1 MVLDIAIIG
10 TGGIGGY
17 YGARLAHAGHR
28 VHFLL
33 NSEYEYVKQHGLIV
47 DSHYGD
53 FSLEKPLVYNNINDM
68 PACDL
73 VCVAVKATA
82 NPQIFPQLAPILKPE
97 TDILLLQNG
106 FGNEQRLEKLYPKQ
120 HIFGGLCFIC
130 TFREGPGRIRHAF
143 YGKITLAAYKADDV
157 ERLHQLAL
165 VFREAGIE
173 TIEIPDLM
181 LARWKKL
188 VWNMPYNGLTVVMNC
203 QTDLLVKEQSMLDLT
218 RAMMEE
224 VLAAAKAC
232 GVTIADKFVDEMIQS
247 TIDMVPYDP
256 SMRLDYLAKRPM
268 EIDIIYGN
276 VIEYAKEHGYD
287 MKYAKMLKWQ
297 LECLQSQY

>member
-1 MVLDIAIIG
+1 MVLDIALIG

-17 YGARLAHAGHR
+17 YGARFAHAGHR

-53 FSLEKPLVYNNINDM
+53 FSLKEPLVYNDIKAM

-73 VCVAVKATA
+73 VCVAVKAIA
-82 NPQIFPQLAPILKPE
+82 NPQILPKLMPVLQPE
-97 TDILLLQNG
+97 TDIILLQNG
-106 FGNEQRLEKLYPKQ
+106 FGNEQYLAGLYPQQ

-130 TFREGPGRIRHAF
+130 TFREGPGHIRHAF
-143 YGKITLAAYKADDV
+143 YGKITLAAHKTADV
-157 ERLHQLAL
+157 ERLHHLAR
-165 VFREAGIE
+165 VFRAAGIE

-188 VWNMPYNGLTVVMNC
+188 VWNIPYNGLTAVMRC
-203 QTDLLVKEQSMLDLT
+203 QTDLLVKEQSMLSLT

-224 VLAAAKAC
+224 VLEAAQAC
-232 GVTIADKFVDEMIQS
+232 GVTIAGKFVDEMIQS

>member
-1 MVLDIAIIG
+1 MVLDIAVIG

-33 NSEYEYVKQHGLIV
+33 NSEYEYVKQNGLIV

-53 FSLEKPLVYNNINDM
+53 FSVKKPLVYNDIKTM
-68 PACDL
+68 PPCDL

-82 NPQIFPQLAPILKPE
+82 NPQIFPLLKSILKPD

-106 FGNEQRLEKLYPKQ
+106 FGNEQRLQALYPSQ

-143 YGKITLAAYKADDV
+143 YGKITLTALNADDTD
-157 ERLHQLAL
+157 RLHALAET
-165 VFREAGIE
+165 FRAAGVEI
-173 TIEIPDLM
+173 IEIPDLM

-188 VWNMPYNGLTVVMNC
+188 VWNIPYNGLAVVMNC
-203 QTDLLVKEQSMLDLT
+203 QTDLLVKDPAMLALT

-224 VLAAAKAC
+224 VLEAARAC
-232 GVTIADKFVDEMIQS
+232 GVEIEAKFVDAMIKS
-247 TIDMVPYDP
+247 TVDMVPYDP

-268 EIDIIYGN
+268 ETDIIYGN
-276 VIEYAKEHGYD
+276 VIEYAAEHGYD

-297 LECLQSQY
+297 LECMQARY

>member
-10 TGGIGGY
+10 AGGIGGY

-53 FSLEKPLVYNNINDM
+53 FSLKKPLVYNDIKAM
-68 PACDL
+68 PPCDL

-82 NPQIFPQLAPILKPE
+82 NAQIFPKLASILKPE

-106 FGNEQRLEKLYPKQ
+106 FGNEQRLENLYPQ
-120 HIFGGLCFIC
+120 QYIFGGLCFIC

-143 YGKITLAAYKADDV
+143 YGKITLAAHKAVNVD
-157 ERLHQLAL
+157 RLRQLVL
-165 VFREAGIE
+165 TFRAAGIE

-188 VWNMPYNGLTVVMNC
+188 VWNIPYNGLTVIMNC
-203 QTDLLVKEQSMLDLT
+203 QTDLLVKEESMLELT
-218 RAMMEE
+218 RAMMKE
-224 VLAAAKAC
+224 VLEAAQAC
-232 GVTIADKFVDEMIQS
+232 GVTIEDKFVDEMIQS
-247 TIDMVPYDP
+247 TVNMTPYDP
-256 SMRLDYLAKRPM
+256 SMRLDYLAKRAM

-297 LECLQSQY
+297 LEYLQSQY

>member
-53 FSLEKPLVYNNINDM
+53 FSLEKPLVYNNIGDM

-82 NPQIFPQLAPILKPE
+82 NPHVFAKLAPLLKPD
-97 TDILLLQNG
+97 TNILLLQNG
-106 FGNEQRLEKLYPKQ
+106 FGNEQKLQALYPNQ

-143 YGKITLAAYKADDV
+143 YGKITLAALNMADT
-157 ERLHQLAL
+157 ERLHSLAET
-165 VFREAGIE
+165 FRAAGVEIIE
-173 TIEIPDLM
+173 NPDLM

-188 VWNMPYNGLTVVMNC
+188 VWNMPYNGLTVVMDC
-203 QTDLLVKEQSMLDLT
+203 QTDRLVTESSMLELT
-218 RAMMEE
+218 RAMMVE
-224 VLAAAKAC
+224 VLEAARAC
-232 GVTIADKFVDEMIQS
+232 GVTIEERFVDEMIQS

-297 LECLQSQY
+297 LECLEAQY